1 MSNLVQ
7 WSLLSDLDIEE
18 TMVNIWAQDRII
30 DFVADRACQYTLFSI
45 MYHDPSKMHIL
56 PHIVQSRDAYR
67 LLCSFK
73 FYKNIGKKARHF
85 FDNLVLYC
93 IQDEF

>member
-30 DFVADRACQYTLFSI
+30 YFVADRACQYTLFSI
-45 MYHDPSKMHIL
+45 K
-56 PHIVQSRDAYR
+56 
-67 LLCSFK
+67 
-73 FYKNIGKKARHF
+73 
-85 FDNLVLYC
+85 
-93 IQDEF
+93 